1 MSDKKSDTLDA
12 LAEYFMNL
20 DESDQSRIA
29 TAMAKA
35 KYCKLLSEI
44 PDSKDSMRARRMS
57 YKLAEKQ
64 AYEFIDE
71 YLENR
76 KERVALEDIM
86 AHNVREM

>member
-1 MSDKKSDTLDA
+1 MDKKKSDALDA

-57 YKLAEKQ
+57 YSLAEKQ
-64 AYEFIDE
+64 ANELIDE
-71 YLENR
+71 YIEIR
-76 KERVALEDIM
+76 KERVSIESIMIQDIK
-86 AHNVREM
+86 EM